1 MYKCELCNKQFKYHS
16 KLNEH
21 NNRKSPC
28 VISKNI
34 YKCDICHYECPYISY
49 LDRHKKSKKCIKN
62 TEIHNVTNNITNINN
77 TNITN
82 NNINNIINLTINI
95 NTFDNTNLAFVRPM
109 LVKDIVENQFI
120 EYLAIDE
127 RYIKKEQRILKI
139 MDGIIELLQ
148 HVNFNMGISEN
159 HNCKILLV
167 FPDTNKKHYEYL
179 ILELKSEDN
188 KLRWMQINY
197 DGFLNEIM
205 RLMYKISDKLPNPDF
220 VKTLEYINENL
231 INNDTIK
238 LNIKVEL
245 EIKLNTLYNNFDKL
259 MFSKERTKCEKND
272 DFFKRLELY
281 KTYREE
287 RCRLINGFFP
297 PVDGTDI

>member
-1 MYKCELCNKQFKYHS
+1 MVFNFKSHKNQHEKTKNHLKLYNKQM
-16 KLNEH
+16 
-21 NNRKSPC
+21 
-28 VISKNI
+28 I
-34 YKCDICHYECPYISY
+34 
-49 LDRHKKSKKCIKN
+49 
-62 TEIHNVTNNITNINN
+62 TNNITNINN

-109 LVKDIVENQFI
+109 LVKDIVENQFV
-120 EYLAIDE
+120 EHLAIDE
-127 RYIKKEQRILKI
+127 RYIKKEQRLLKI
-139 MDGIIELLQ
+139 MDGIIEILQ